1 MAIFTYD
8 ANVGK
13 GFHSAAIPDSVDA
26 EYVFSVNPGKRY
38 QMTIDNQGGSTFDVI
53 YYLISAEEAIAAGI
67 TRLKGVLATG
77 ITATDYNI
85 SQEVGVAELGIE
97 VTTNTVTGLTVEV
110 LEAKV

>member
-1 MAIFTYD
+1 MGIIGYD
-8 ANVGK
+8 ADVGK
-13 GFHSAAIPDSVDA
+13 GFHSGIIADSVDD
-26 EYVFSVNPGKRY
+26 EFVFSVNTGKRC
-38 QMTIDNQGGSTFDVI
+38 QMTVKNAGGSTFDVI
-53 YYLISAEEAIAAGI
+53 YYLISAEEATAAGI

-97 VTTNTVTGLTVEV
+97 VTTNTATGLTVEV